1 MVSPVLIVIAGVVA
15 GVAVA
20 LAALFSRWPTAPLV
34 AAAAGTFVLVVA
46 WRLVANALSLND
58 DFMPAVSVGDVVC
71 LLAGGIPPAVVAVV
85 GRRVPRKAVIVLTGA
100 VIAFAVN
107 VVIL

>member
-15 GVAVA
+15 AVAVA
-20 LAALFSRWPTAPLV
+20 LAALFARWPTAPLV
-34 AAAAGTFVLVVA
+34 AAGAGTFVLVVA
-46 WRLVANALSLND
+46 WRLLANALALND

-71 LLAGGIPPAVVAVV
+71 LLAGGIPPAVV
-85 GRRVPRKAVIVLTGA
+85 RPVPRKALVVLTGA